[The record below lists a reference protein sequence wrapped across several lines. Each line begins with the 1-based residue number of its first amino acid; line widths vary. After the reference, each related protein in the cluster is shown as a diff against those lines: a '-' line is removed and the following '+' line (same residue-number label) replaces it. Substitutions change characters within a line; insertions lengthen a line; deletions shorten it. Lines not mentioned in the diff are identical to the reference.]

1 MNSNPISMPAHLVIV
16 FDTKGLK
23 SVRVF
28 FKNFLN
34 NQIKSYES

>member
-1 MNSNPISMPAHLVIV
+1 MNSNPISMPAHLVII
-16 FDTKGLK
+16 FDKKGLK
-23 SVRVF
+23 PVRVF